1 MSDKNISSVFSQ
13 NLNRL
18 LREKGMTQVDLAKR
32 IDAAP
37 SAVNAWV
44 KGATIPR
51 TPTLRKIMEVLGCE
65 LDDLMINRYL
75 SDEQVLQIVAQG
87 FSVAPAFDD
96 IKNSFWDLTD
106 NEVPQALKF
115 SVVNDA
121 TGAKIT
127 CTRDQII
134 SALNANVSFAEFFNR
149 MLRRQDENQDDLTEY
164 LEMLRTRPEC
174 RMLFSLT
181 KDAAKEDVEKAVA
194 IITALRST
202 EGK

>member
-1 MSDKNISSVFSQ
+1 M
-13 NLNRL
+13 
-18 LREKGMTQVDLAKR
+18 
-32 IDAAP
+32 
-37 SAVNAWV
+37 
-44 KGATIPR
+44 
-51 TPTLRKIMEVLGCE
+51 
-65 LDDLMINRYL
+65 
-75 SDEQVLQIVAQG
+75 
-87 FSVAPAFDD
+87 
-96 IKNSFWDLTD
+96 
-106 NEVPQALKF
+106 F

-174 RMLFSLT
+174 RTLLFQI
-181 KDAAKEDVEKAVA
+181 KGAKKEDVEKLTDIAKVLIPA
-194 IITALRST
+194 

>member
-96 IKNSFWDLTD
+96 LKNAFWDLTD
-106 NEVPQALKF
+106 NEVPQALMF

-174 RMLFSLT
+174 RTLLFQI
-181 KDAAKEDVEKAVA
+181 KGAKKEDVEKLTDIAKVLIPA
-194 IITALRST
+194 

>member
-1 MSDKNISSVFSQ
+1 MPDKNMSSVFSQ

-18 LREKGMTQVDLAKR
+18 LREKDMLQVDLAKKVG
-32 IDAAP
+32 ASTA
-37 SAVNAWV
+37 SVNAWV
-44 KGATIPR
+44 KGTTIPR
-51 TPTLRKIMEVLGCE
+51 TPMIRKIMEVLGCE
-65 LDDLMINRYL
+65 LDDLMINKYL
-75 SDEQVLQIVAQG
+75 SEEQVGQIAAQG

-96 IKNSFWDLTD
+96 IKNDFWDLTD

-115 SVVNDA
+115 SVVHDE
-121 TGAKIT
+121 TGEKIT

-181 KDAAKEDVEKAVA
+181 KDATKEDVEKAVA

>member
-37 SAVNAWV
+37 AAVNAWV

-65 LDDLMINRYL
+65 LEDLIVNRY
-75 SDEQVLQIVAQG
+75 
-87 FSVAPAFDD
+87 PA
-96 IKNSFWDLTD
+96 
-106 NEVPQALKF
+106 
-115 SVVNDA
+115 
-121 TGAKIT
+121 
-127 CTRDQII
+127 
-134 SALNANVSFAEFFNR
+134 NA
-149 MLRRQDENQDDLTEY
+149 QDDLTKY
-164 LEMLRTRPEC
+164 IGMLRTRPEC
-174 RMLFSLT
+174 RTLLFQI
-181 KDAAKEDVEKAVA
+181 KDAKKEDVEKLTDIAKVLIPA
-194 IITALRST
+194 

>member
-51 TPTLRKIMEVLGCE
+51 TPTLRKIMEVLVCE

-96 IKNSFWDLTD
+96 LKNAFWDLTD
-106 NEVPQALKF
+106 NEVPQALMF

-174 RMLFSLT
+174 RTLLFQI
-181 KDAAKEDVEKAVA
+181 KGAKKEDVEKLTDIAKVLIPA
-194 IITALRST
+194 